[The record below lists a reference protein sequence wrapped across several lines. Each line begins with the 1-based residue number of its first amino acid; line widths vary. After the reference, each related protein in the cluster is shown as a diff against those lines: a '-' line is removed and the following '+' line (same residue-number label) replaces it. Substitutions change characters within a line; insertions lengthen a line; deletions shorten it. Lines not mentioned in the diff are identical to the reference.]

1 MIAVKKGIRSTEV
14 RFSRQ
19 HVLFVEGRDR
29 DSVDPTVLDEFIDGN
44 IQIEPLGPSFSV
56 RSVAEALYP
65 HHPTYYFLID
75 RDHHDDDFIES
86 CWKNFPNPDTHN
98 LLIWRRREIENYFL
112 EPAYLFQ
119 SQYCK
124 VSQSELEKKILQF
137 ANERLFLDVTNYVIT
152 SIREELKRTWI
163 EHFSNPA
170 DFSSKESALLEL
182 KKATEFDQYRTKVAQ
197 KVSIDEMERRF
208 HKFLDDMTGAE
219 PRLVQGQGKWPDMI
233 KGKKVLAQVIHSG
246 DFQVITTDGTPLN
259 GRAKINAVVK
269 DMLRKDVSIQPE
281 DFLNLKQ
288 LISTRIIETS

>member
-1 MIAVKKGIRSTEV
+1 MIAVKKGIRATEV
-14 RFSRQ
+14 RFDRQ
-19 HVLFVEGRDR
+19 HVLFVEGRDKE
-29 DSVDPTVLDEFIDGN
+29 SIDPKVLEEFFEDN

-75 RDHHDDDFIES
+75 RDHHDDDFIER

-124 VSQSELEKKILQF
+124 VSQGELEKKILQF

-163 EHFSNPA
+163 EHFSNPVE
-170 DFSSKESALLEL
+170 FSSREKALLKL
-182 KKATEFDQYRTKVAQ
+182 KNANEFDQYRTNVAQ
-197 KVSIDEMERRF
+197 KVSMNEVERRF
-208 HKFLDDMTGAE
+208 HEYLDEMTGSGAK
-219 PRLVQGQGKWPDMI
+219 LVQGQGKWVDMI
-233 KGKKVLAQVIHSG
+233 KGKKVLAQVINSG
-246 DFQVITTDGTPLN
+246 DFQVLTTDRTPLK
-259 GRAKINAVVK
+259 GRAKINEVVK
-269 DMLRKDVSIQPE
+269 DILRKDVSIQPE
-281 DFLNLKQ
+281 DFLLLKE
-288 LISTRIIETS
+288 LINARIIETN